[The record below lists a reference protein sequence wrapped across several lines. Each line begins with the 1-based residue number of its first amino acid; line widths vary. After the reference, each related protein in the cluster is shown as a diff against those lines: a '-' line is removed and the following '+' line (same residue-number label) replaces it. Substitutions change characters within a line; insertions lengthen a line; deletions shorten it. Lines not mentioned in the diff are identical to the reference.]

1 VFWKKLERPDEGE
14 DWSKIRVGE
23 RVAAVVR
30 RIAEV
35 EGSMSK
41 GTRAAAQ
48 GGRASGRE
56 LMNVG
61 AKRCH
66 SQQEAS
72 DSPENSV
79 GWMEAEHLQR
89 RPIERR
95 GCKYTASYVANV
107 RLLGIQQESP

>member
-48 GGRASGRE
+48 AGFRERA
-56 LMNVG
+56 
-61 AKRCH
+61 
-66 SQQEAS
+66 
-72 DSPENSV
+72 D
-79 GWMEAEHLQR
+79 
-89 RPIERR
+89 ERR
-95 GCKYTASYVANV
+95 SEEMPLSAGS
-107 RLLGIQQESP
+107 I